1 MGLRE
6 ARIAQH
12 QKGEAP
18 LLVATVPRFPRR
30 AGDRTSVFAIGA
42 NVFAVG
48 ANVFAVGAKKR
59 QSENGLP
66 LESSPGK
73 KGVSI
78 ACYSFAFC
86 SPGDTSSAVSP
97 VVGTISPVLIGG
109 AFAAACWASAVSR
122 NAFWISL
129 RLK

>member
-30 AGDRTSVFAIGA
+30 AGDRTSVFAI
-42 NVFAVG
+42 G